1 MQFGPHTTCM
11 KYCVGCLIC
20 NAMTYDPEA
29 DPSCFV
35 QLAKDAGHFDDD
47 SFESSP
53 SATSYILDKGCLGE
67 INFLSEWL
75 SKKSLALSYP
85 CFNYNFT
92 ILTVNN

>member
-1 MQFGPHTTCM
+1 MFIGDVCWKKLPGTKIKGLTNMQFGPHTTCM

-67 INFLSEWL
+67 INFLSE
-75 SKKSLALSYP
+75 
-85 CFNYNFT
+85 
-92 ILTVNN
+92 